1 MAKFNTVTTIK
12 TMIETADKA
21 DASLAVQMETLV
33 AEFGESPLL
42 PTKQGGLNGNAF
54 REGSKLETQQADADR
69 IGLPLEKARSLAAIR
84 AALNAHRPT
93 LYQTYQIAY
102 FGLETIKPTKPPAE
116 PSDTDLEITALVA
129 DSKAIMANKKEV
141 SANLKVAKAQL
152 TLAKAQGDK
161 GAETAAQAEVTAL
174 EYDRDLLK
182 QDLASKKSD
191 LDHCRNE
198 KKSAPLYDQCVALK
212 EKLIKSKLLDGWN
225 DPTGMSLDEIIGIL
239 APVSLDEV
247 S

>member
-1 MAKFNTVTTIK
+1 MAKFNTATTIA

-21 DASLAVQMETLV
+21 NASLSEQMETLV
-33 AEFGESPLL
+33 AEFGETPLL
-42 PTKQGGLNGNAF
+42 PMKHGGLNGNAF

-69 IGLPLEKARSLAAIR
+69 IGLSLEKALSLAAIR

-102 FGLETIKPTKPPAE
+102 FGLDRIKPTKPPAE

-141 SANLKVAKAQL
+141 CADLKVAKAQL

-161 GAETAAQAEVTAL
+161 DAETAAQAEVTAL

-239 APVSLDEV
+239 APVSLEEV